1 VRCFTAFSIHCAERS
16 GRATE
21 VAIRPDPNHSFC
33 VTVLGAGRSGTSAI
47 TRALPAI
54 GIELGNNIRRARGKN
69 PTGFWEDR
77 DLLSL
82 NKQLKRALGIRG
94 DSVRLI
100 EDEEWRQPT
109 LRAIHD
115 RAVEMIRRRFGPT
128 PRWGYKYGRTLRLL
142 PFWLEV
148 FGTLGLELRY
158 VVALRNPLSVAR
170 SRGQLDQR
178 RGTQEKSDLEWLVN
192 VVPYFQLVRGRNLVT
207 VDYDLLVADP
217 AVQLER
223 MAERLGVALDSRDG
237 IREYC
242 EEFLRPGMRH
252 SRFTVEELAA
262 DQRIHP
268 LVRRAY
274 GGLYRLAT
282 DEISTTDAAFWQEW
296 GELTRELDAL
306 KPLLIHIDRV
316 QADLL
321 RAQRSLLGPLQA
333 VPEIWRRIQAK

>member
-1 VRCFTAFSIHCAERS
+1 
-16 GRATE
+16 
-21 VAIRPDPNHSFC
+21 
-33 VTVLGAGRSGTSAI
+33 
-47 TRALPAI
+47 
-54 GIELGNNIRRARGKN
+54 
-69 PTGFWEDR
+69 
-77 DLLSL
+77 
-82 NKQLKRALGIRG
+82 
-94 DSVRLI
+94 
-100 EDEEWRQPT
+100 
-109 LRAIHD
+109 
-115 RAVEMIRRRFGPT
+115 MIRRRFGPT